1 MIETLKFDNATA
13 LDVALANQAA
23 ARLQASIQRCGTASL
38 VVSGGRTPL
47 GFFHELSQR
56 SLDWSKVIITLADE
70 RWVDNSHSDSNEK
83 LVREHLLINKAA
95 EAEFVPLKNGAAS
108 AQLGQAQTET
118 RLAALGEFTLVILGM
133 GNDGHTASLFPGSEA
148 LKDGLNM
155 ASGCSC
161 LAVMPL
167 EAPHERLSLT
177 LPRLL
182 QTEHLVI
189 HISGAE
195 KQKVLQDA
203 LDGDNIDEL
212 PIRGVIQQNQCP
224 VTVFWAS

>member
-1 MIETLKFDNATA
+1 VETLKFDNATA
-13 LDVALANQAA
+13 LDVALADQVAT
-23 ARLQASIQRCGTASL
+23 RLERSIERCGSASL

-56 SLDWSKVIITLADE
+56 SLDWSKVLVTLADE

-83 LVREHLLINKAA
+83 LVRGNLLINKAA
-95 EAEFVPLKNGAAS
+95 EAEFVPLKNGATS
-108 AQLGQAQTET
+108 AQLGQTQIDT
-118 RLAALGEFTLVILGM
+118 RLAALGEFTVVILGM
-133 GNDGHTASLFPGSEA
+133 GNDGHTASLFPGAEA
-148 LKDGLNM
+148 LSQGLDM
-155 ASGCSC
+155 ASGRSC

-167 EAPHERLSLT
+167 EAPHERISLT

-189 HISGAE
+189 HICGAE
-195 KQKVLQDA
+195 KQKVLEDA
-203 LDGDNIDEL
+203 LGGDDIAEL
-212 PIRGVIQQNQCP
+212 PIRAVIQQNQCP